1 MKYSIKTLVLI
12 TVFVFFIT
20 TKSKAQN
27 ATVQVNQ
34 DPQITELLEL
44 KKDVNKSGK
53 SLNLLS
59 IQIYSGNRSGADEAK
74 TKFLNKYGGFPV
86 DKSYETP
93 YYKIR
98 VGRFK
103 SQLEADRAL
112 LRIKREFSNAF
123 ILNPKKDR

>member
-1 MKYSIKTLVLI
+1 MKYSLKTLVYTAIFSL
-12 TVFVFFIT
+12 FICHIVT
-20 TKSKAQN
+20 AQD
-27 ATVQVNQ
+27 ATIQVNQ

-44 KKDVNKSGK
+44 KKEVNKSGK

-59 IQIYSGNRSGADEAK
+59 IQIYSGNRSGADAAK
-74 TKFLNKYGGFPV
+74 EKFLNTYAGFPV
-86 DKSYETP
+86 DITYETP

>member
-1 MKYSIKTLVLI
+1 MKYSLKTLVYTVVFSLFICNII
-12 TVFVFFIT
+12 T
-20 TKSKAQN
+20 AQD
-27 ATVQVNQ
+27 ATIQVNQ
-34 DPQITELLEL
+34 DPQIAELLEL
-44 KKDVNKSGK
+44 KKEVNKSGK

-59 IQIYSGNRSGADEAK
+59 IQIYSGNRSGADVAK
-74 TKFLNKYGGFPV
+74 TKFLNKYAGFPV
-86 DKSYETP
+86 DKTYETP

-123 ILNPKKDR
+123 ILNPKNDR